1 MNVSRIEAYST
12 SSDKKRTTATPF
24 KCQLS
29 RESQKPGNKN
39 HISVCWRT
47 NLIAPASLH
56 MSKTEKV
63 M

>member
-39 HISVCWRT
+39 HISVC
-47 NLIAPASLH
+47 
-56 MSKTEKV
+56 
-63 M
+63 